1 MKFGSQKAF
10 FARIWD
16 RLHENDPSLMSSRKR
31 KYYPPLERAP
41 GPTGTQ
47 VRPQVGA
54 IGLTG
59 TQVRPQG
66 GAIGLTGTQ
75 VRPQV
80 SAVGEIQHNLLTGTQ
95 LRPQVSAVGLTGTQ
109 VKPQV
114 SAVGEIQHNL
124 LNAIN
129 MQYGGAMGR
138 NKHPRILPP

>member
-1 MKFGSQKAF
+1 MTRCRKCPIEIRKKLIGLRESHDQERASMKFGSQKAF

-59 TQVRPQG
+59 TQVRPQV

-75 VRPQV
+75 VRPQ
-80 SAVGEIQHNLLTGTQ
+80 GGCLLYTS
-95 LRPQVSAVGLTGTQ
+95 PS
-109 VKPQV
+109 
-114 SAVGEIQHNL
+114 
-124 LNAIN
+124 
-129 MQYGGAMGR
+129 
-138 NKHPRILPP
+138 PRD